1 MVSRKGSWQSRPVS
15 DSTLIVQQVRDV
27 LAAEERIAFAVLFGS
42 AARGALRAS
51 SDIDLAVRFA
61 EDAQSQGWELGGII
75 AALEEALGRRVD
87 LVDLK
92 VTDSAVLGMEIA
104 RGVLVKGS
112 TEEWVSLKVR
122 AFRTWRDWGP
132 RFRRLARAQAA
143 FIASQVRR

>member
-1 MVSRKGSWQSRPVS
+1 MGPEWFVTHACRALP
-15 DSTLIVQQVRDV
+15 DHVRS
-27 LAAEERIAFAVLFGS
+27 IVLFGS

-61 EDAQSQGWELGGII
+61 GDAPGRGWELGGII

-92 VTDSAVLGMEIA
+92 TISSTVLGMEIA

-112 TEEWVSLKVR
+112 TEELVDLRVR
-122 AFRTWRDWGP
+122 AYRAWRDFGP
-132 RFRRLARAQAA
+132 RFRRMARAQAA
-143 FIASQVRR
+143 AIAGRDSAR